1 METAGLLLV
10 GAVLFVNGMVLL
22 GHAQPRNAAII
33 NIFVG
38 LLQTAIPFHLLITAQ
53 GSDDILK
60 ATPMFLFG
68 LTYLWTG
75 ITNLTGA
82 EGTGLGWYCMWVAV
96 MTLVFSA
103 IDFFHFEDPKQAVI
117 WLNWG
122 VLWGLFWRVL
132 THPRTEH
139 SRVAGAAA
147 IVMSIWTCTLPAV
160 LTMIGWWEDPP
171 TWPVIVATILAAV
184 AIKWLSRET
193 GRAPQE
199 PRQRQTAL

>member
-38 LLQTAIPFHLLITAQ
+38 LLQTAIPFHLLITAH

-60 ATPMFLFG
+60 ATPLFLFG

-75 ITNLTGA
+75 VTNLTGG

-96 MTLVFSA
+96 MTVVFSA
-103 IDFFHFEDPKQAVI
+103 IDFFHFDDSKQAVI

-122 VLWGLFWRVL
+122 VLWWLFWRVL
-132 THPRTEH
+132 TRPRPEH
-139 SRVAGAAA
+139 NRVAGAAA
-147 IVMSIWTCTLPAV
+147 IVMSLWTCSLPAV
-160 LTMIGWWEDPP
+160 LTMIGWWKDTPA
-171 TWPVIVATILAAV
+171 WPVIVATVLAAA
-184 AIKWLSRET
+184 AIKWLSRQT
-193 GRAPQE
+193 VHAPEQ

>member
-1 METAGLLLV
+1 MESAGLLLV
-10 GAVLFVNGMVLL
+10 GAVLFVNGMALL
-22 GHAQPRNAAII
+22 GYAHPRNAAII

-38 LLQTAIPFHLLITAQ
+38 LLQTAIPLHLLITAQ
-53 GSDDILK
+53 EPDDMLK
-60 ATPMFLFG
+60 AAPLFLFG

-75 ITNLTGA
+75 ITNLTGS
-82 EGTGLGWYCMWVAV
+82 EGTALGWYCIWVAG

-122 VLWGLFWRVL
+122 VLWWLFWRVL
-132 THPRTEH
+132 TRPRAYH
-139 SRVAGAAA
+139 GRVAGAAA

-160 LTMIGWWEDPP
+160 LTMIGWWEDAPA
-171 TWPVIVATILAAV
+171 WPVIVASILAAV

-199 PRQRQTAL
+199 PRQRQTAR